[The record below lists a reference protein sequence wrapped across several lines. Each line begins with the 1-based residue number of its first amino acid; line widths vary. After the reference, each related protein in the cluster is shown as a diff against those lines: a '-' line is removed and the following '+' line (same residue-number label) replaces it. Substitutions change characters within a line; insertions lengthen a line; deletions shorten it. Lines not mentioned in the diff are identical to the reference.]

1 MQTRYAGLSALV
13 VDDHPFQLLA
23 AEQLLTQ
30 FGVSDVHC
38 AANGRAALDALAT
51 RKFDLVL
58 CDIEMRGLNGPGMM
72 DELTRRKDTAFAG
85 AQPLW
90 VWASTL
96 QDDII
101 ESHVNL
107 ADSVGLAHVRAVRK
121 PISGAMLEEI
131 LQDALVRDLT
141 AEVPEAAPSQP
152 DDRDLLAAM
161 RTSGA
166 IFIMLQPQ
174 FRIGSG
180 ALAGAEALC
189 RWRHPALG
197 LIRPELF
204 IPRLEALGEADA
216 IFQLA
221 GQQCLAVQRLLL
233 PRGVRIPLSINA
245 SAQTLC
251 RPSVL
256 DTFDAMVEASGMPR
270 QLLIIELTEGYPVSD
285 TRALSIALNRLRVLG
300 YGVAIDDF
308 GVGIATLKLLADLP
322 FTQIKLDRSFV
333 VAVPGNSQRA
343 AICRNV
349 INLARDLMLE
359 CVAEGIETPAQ
370 RDALQA
376 LGCDLGQ
383 GYLWSPALPPDMF
396 VAETLGGWAAGSPEG
411 IPAA

>member
-23 AEQLLTQ
+23 AEQLLSQ
-30 FGVSDVHC
+30 LGVADVHC
-38 AANGRAALDALAT
+38 AADGRVALDLLAA

-58 CDIEMRGLNGPGMM
+58 CDIEMPGLNGPAMM
-72 DELTRRKDTAFAG
+72 DELTRRADHAFVG

-90 VWASTL
+90 VWVSAL
-96 QDDII
+96 EDDII
-101 ESHVNL
+101 DSHVSL
-107 ADSVGLAHVRAVRK
+107 ADSVGLAHVRAVHK
-121 PISGAMLEEI
+121 PISAVVLEEI
-131 LQDALVRDLT
+131 LQDALARDQTLS
-141 AEVPEAAPSQP
+141 APTSAQDQP
-152 DDRDLLAAM
+152 DDAELLAALQ
-161 RTSGA
+161 TPGA

-174 FRIGSG
+174 FHIVSG
-180 ALAGAEALC
+180 KLAGAEALC

-197 LIRPELF
+197 LVRPDQF
-204 IPRLEALGEADA
+204 IPRLETLGKADA

-221 GQQCLAVQRLLL
+221 GQQCLAVQRQLLA
-233 PRGVRIPLSINA
+233 RGVRIALSINA

-251 RPSVL
+251 RPGVL
-256 DTFDAMVEASGMPR
+256 DAFDAMVEASGMPR
-270 QLLIIELTEGYPVSD
+270 QLLIIELTEGYPVPD
-285 TRALSIALNRLRVLG
+285 ARALSIALNRLRLLG

-322 FTQIKLDRSFV
+322 FTQVKLDRSFV
-333 VAVPGNSQRA
+333 VALPGNSQRA
-343 AICRNV
+343 AICRNI
-349 INLARDLMLE
+349 INLARDLKLE

-396 VAETLGGWAAGSPEG
+396 VAETLGLWTT
-411 IPAA
+411 

>member
-30 FGVSDVHC
+30 LGVSEVRC
-38 AANGRAALDALAT
+38 AADGHAALDLLAA

-58 CDIEMRGLNGPGMM
+58 CDIEMPGLNGPGMM
-72 DELTRRKDTAFAG
+72 DELTRRKNAFAG

-90 VWASTL
+90 VWVSAL

-101 ESHVNL
+101 ESHVSL
-107 ADSVGLAHVRAVRK
+107 ADSVGLSDVRAIRK
-121 PISGAMLEEI
+121 PISAVVLEEI
-131 LQDALVRDLT
+131 LQDVLRRDLT
-141 AEVPEAAPSQP
+141 MEVPAAAPSQP
-152 DDRDLLAAM
+152 EDHDLLAAM
-161 RTSGA
+161 QTPGA

-189 RWRHPALG
+189 RWRHPEQG
-197 LIRPELF
+197 LIRPDLF

-221 GQQCLAVQRLLL
+221 GQQCLAVQRQLLA
-233 PRGVRIPLSINA
+233 RGVRIPLSINA

-251 RPSVL
+251 RPGVL
-256 DTFDAMVEASGMPR
+256 DAFDAMVEASGMPR
-270 QLLIIELTEGYPVSD
+270 QLLIIELTEGYPVHD
-285 TRALSIALNRLRVLG
+285 TRALSIALNRLRLLG

-308 GVGIATLKLLADLP
+308 GIGIATLKLLADLP

-333 VAVPGNSQRA
+333 VAVPGNGQRA

-349 INLARDLMLE
+349 INLARDLKLE
-359 CVAEGIETPAQ
+359 CVAEGIETPVQ

-396 VAETLGGWAAGSPEG
+396 VAEALGRWTP
-411 IPAA
+411 